1 MGAIEN
7 NILKVKTII
16 AQYEKSKTLTE
27 YLDAYEKLALYSV
40 FIAENLS
47 TLAEEYNLAVYARKI
62 GVSECFMAYRKDN
75 SEKTSQ
81 EMANLEKKEL
91 LSDEIEVENLTNRL
105 KNFLS
110 QINRVMD
117 AMRTRISYEK

>member
-1 MGAIEN
+1 METIDK
-7 NILKVKTII
+7 NILKVKSII

-27 YLDAYEKLALYSV
+27 YLDSYEKLSLYSV

-47 TLAEEYNLAVYARKI
+47 SLAEEYNRCVYARKI
-62 GVSECFMAYRKDN
+62 GVSECFLWFRNDK

-81 EMANLEKKEL
+81 EMANLEKKDL
-91 LSDEIEVENLTNRL
+91 LLEEIEAENLVTRV

-117 AMRTRISYEK
+117 AMRTRIS